1 MLLMRGSCG
10 PFSSVLCC
18 CISPT
23 KEAAYS
29 TGTVKHQPLE
39 NVKPGSAS
47 MPESSLSEKEQEPG
61 LRHLSERL
69 KEKQNKNSKTPQQ
82 SASIPLHTLSLCN
95 FLPHQTGSDRRLRLL
110 GVEHGLLG
118 SSPPLSF
125 GDTGTSVGSAWLGEV
140 QVFPP

>member
-1 MLLMRGSCG
+1 
-10 PFSSVLCC
+10 
-18 CISPT
+18 
-23 KEAAYS
+23 
-29 TGTVKHQPLE
+29 
-39 NVKPGSAS
+39 
-47 MPESSLSEKEQEPG
+47 MPESSQSEKEQEPG

-82 SASIPLHTLSLCN
+82 SPSIPLHTLSLCN
-95 FLPHQTGSDRRLRLL
+95 FLPHQTGSDSRLRLL

-125 GDTGTSVGSAWLGEV
+125 GDTGTSVCSAWLGEV